1 MVLIKWRQ
9 VHETKDVGKHYLP
22 IIVYKV
28 CVNNIL
34 ERYPDLHQE
43 LSNKASK
50 LSTDISSV
58 DLDSANNH
66 LIKINVEDKRYPQN
80 FQYIL

>member
-1 MVLIKWRQ
+1 M
-9 VHETKDVGKHYLP
+9 
-22 IIVYKV
+22 
-28 CVNNIL
+28 L

-66 LIKINVEDKRYPQN
+66 PIKINVEDKRYPQN